1 MGPLWLSSVLSSI
14 FAASGTAI
22 LGRINDRRKCRPFID
37 IQLVDK
43 KEVENVNDTKI
54 NIAKLVQHSENN
66 KMDED
71 YFQEPYYLKIK
82 NLSNFLCYEIKCKI
96 TLHKCFG
103 VEKNEILECDLP
115 KLAKDDVV
123 YVNVLNAVIA
133 DEENDI
139 RCLVNKLKKNLSGG
153 DLIEFIY
160 PEPVNV
166 YDSLQMSKVLGEV
179 SKSNGDNTK
188 IALKPVINSPNTYKI
203 EKIDFN
209 FYSEQFEKL
218 HYKFSP
224 YDKNSVRMGSLD
236 WKNRGYISSLF
247 GK

>member
-1 MGPLWLSSVLSSI
+1 MGIWVSSVLSS
-14 FAASGTAI
+14 FLAASGTAI

-43 KEVENVNDTKI
+43 EEVKSVNDKKI
-54 NIAKLVQHSENN
+54 NIAKLVQYSENSE
-66 KMDED
+66 MDKD

-82 NLSNFLCYEIKCKI
+82 NLSNFICYEIKCKI

-103 VEKNEILECDLP
+103 VKKNKILVCDLP
-115 KLAKDDVV
+115 KLDKNDVV

-139 RCLVNKLKKNLSGG
+139 RYLVNKLKKNLSYE
-153 DLIEFIY
+153 DLIDFIY
-160 PEPVNV
+160 PEPVNGC
-166 YDSLQMSKVLGEV
+166 DSLQMGKVLGEV
-179 SKSNGDNTK
+179 SKGNGDNTK

-224 YDKNSVRMGSLD
+224 YDKNNVRMGSLD
-236 WKNRGYISSLF
+236 WKNRGYISNLF

>member
-1 MGPLWLSSVLSSI
+1 MSFWVSSFATSFLASSI
-14 FAASGTAI
+14 TAI

-37 IQLVDK
+37 IQLVDRK
-43 KEVENVNDTKI
+43 ELKEVDDTEI
-54 NIAKLVQHSENN
+54 NIAELVQCSENS
-66 KMDED
+66 KIDKD

-82 NLSNFLCYEIKCKI
+82 NLSNFICYEIKCKI

-103 VEKNEILECDLP
+103 EEKNKILVCDLP

-139 RCLVNKLKKNLSGG
+139 RCLVNKLKKNLSYE
-153 DLIEFIY
+153 DLFDFIY
-160 PEPVNV
+160 PEPVNGD
-166 YDSLQMSKVLGEV
+166 DSLQIYKVIHEV

-224 YDKNSVRMGSLD
+224 YDKNNVRMGSLG
-236 WKNRGYISSLF
+236 WKNRGYISNLF